1 VLWMNYKANSF
12 NDESITLPILRHK
25 TGSIVPVVTLCG
37 VPNWDWF
44 LPRIPNSAKSKAQD
58 LVYPISHPGYM
69 ELRRSV
75 RFSLSQEIDELGEF
89 YD

>member
-1 VLWMNYKANSF
+1 MDELQGEFIQRRVSFPPNPSPQNRHYTAGCNILWRSKLGM
-12 NDESITLPILRHK
+12 I
-25 TGSIVPVVTLCG
+25 
-37 VPNWDWF
+37 

-58 LVYPISHPGYM
+58 LVYPISHPGIM
-69 ELRRSV
+69 DLRRSV